1 MQPLPE
7 DQIREVM
14 FPMSFNYHYQPLF
27 IKLGF
32 QNVIYLTLLHLPEEL
47 PFLNYSYFPFSFIK
61 GQAININN
69 INFFHIFMEHIT
81 YCAIQCPL
89 DKLHCQ

>member
-27 IKLGF
+27 IKFDF

-47 PFLNYSYFPFSFIK
+47 PFLNY
-61 GQAININN
+61 
-69 INFFHIFMEHIT
+69 
-81 YCAIQCPL
+81 
-89 DKLHCQ
+89 